1 MEVLSDMGSTPII
14 STIIRD
20 STAAIRHYEKF
31 GGKAVDSVE
40 NSIWNTDGE
49 SLNEIKLELSI
60 C

>member
-1 MEVLSDMGSTPII
+1 MEVLSDMGLTFII

-20 STAAIRHYEKF
+20 STAAIRHYENF